1 MTDREK
7 FICNIMIEQYI
18 KKFGKRKWN
27 KLSGKEQFNIK
38 LGIIYQT
45 LEIMEKFDKKEIKS

>member
-7 FICNIMIEQYI
+7 FICNIMIDQYI
-18 KKFGKRKWN
+18 KEFGKRKWN
-27 KLSGKEQFNIK
+27 KLSEKERFNIK

-45 LEIMEKFDKKEIKS
+45 LEIMEKFEESKIES